1 MLTQDLL
8 VVMRTVLTAPVAV
21 EDAAFGWRSES
32 DGHFQG
38 PDRQVPLH
46 AIADSP
52 TNDTPGMQIE
62 DHCQIQPTLAGP
74 DVADIARPFL
84 VRLICFKVAIPQVR
98 GDVERVIAVP
108 LSADCFAIA
117 CRTIIV
123 ALNLRVLSTVIP
135 FRASGDRRAGVR
147 HRRQPPSALR
157 SLVGGRSCPS
167 SDATV
172 P

>member
-38 PDRQVPLH
+38 PNRQVTLH

-74 DVADIARPFL
+74 DVADVARLLPDR
-84 VRLICFKVAIPQVR
+84 VMQSMIPR
-98 GDVERVIAVP
+98 GHFWFGP
-108 LSADCFAIA
+108 
-117 CRTIIV
+117 T
-123 ALNLRVLSTVIP
+123 ALKS
-135 FRASGDRRAGVR
+135 
-147 HRRQPPSALR
+147 R
-157 SLVGGRSCPS
+157 SSRFGAMLNV
-167 SDATV
+167 
-172 P
+172 